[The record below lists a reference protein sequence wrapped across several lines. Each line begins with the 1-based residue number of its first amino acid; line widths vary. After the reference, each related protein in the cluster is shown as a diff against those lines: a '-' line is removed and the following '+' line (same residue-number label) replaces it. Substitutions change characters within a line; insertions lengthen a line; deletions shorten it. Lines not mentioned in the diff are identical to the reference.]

1 MQGGVIV
8 AAKSANPNVDVFLAA
23 GDVIHSINNA
33 PVETIEGLRS
43 ALDRVSPNGSA
54 VLQIAAGKADVHC
67 LQTRRQSLMT
77 HFPFSIGKSPI
88 EAPHYLKHAFARL

>member
-23 GDVIHSINNA
+23 GIHSINNA

-77 HFPFSIGKSPI
+77 HFPFSLVNRQFKT
-88 EAPHYLKHAFARL
+88 PHYLKQAFARL